1 MNDENAKDSS
11 GNDKR
16 FVIVTGSLLLLVIA
30 MLAGLWL
37 RMRTR
42 ALRAE
47 QQVTRLVKTQQA
59 GAGVRFSTGAKSLDA
74 TLQQMVA
81 KAMSQA
87 ANRDS
92 LRVEKVNLDGRNV
105 EAVFLPADA
114 AETLGFRPG
123 DVIIVGKPPPT
134 TTTAPTISP
143 ESLK

>member
-1 MNDENAKDSS
+1 MNDENAKGSS
-11 GNDKR
+11 GNDAR
-16 FVIVTGSLLLLVIA
+16 FVIITSSLLLLVIA

-59 GAGVRFSTGAKSLDA
+59 GAGVRFSGSPETLDA
-74 TLQQMVA
+74 MLQQMVA

-87 ANRDS
+87 VNRDD
-92 LRVEKVNLDGRNV
+92 LRTEKVNLDGRGV
-105 EAVFLPADA
+105 KAVFLPADA

-123 DVIIVGKPPPT
+123 DVIIVEKPPPT
-134 TTTAPTISP
+134 TTTAPVTTMP
-143 ESLK
+143 R